1 MLILL
6 YYRDASKQVVHTSK
20 KQLLVLLHK
29 VNWGKEEKK
38 EGESRKSESNS
49 AIPAADK
56 VGGGN

>member
-6 YYRDASKQVVHTSK
+6 YNRDASRQVVHTSK

-38 EGESRKSESNS
+38 EGKSRKSESNS
-49 AIPAADK
+49 AIPAAGK
-56 VGGGN
+56 VGAGN